1 MRKRLNE
8 IKVRLIANN
17 YCAEIARSVVTAFLA
32 PHNYSLSE
40 LADIRCSMGEAV
52 ANCVMHAYNELSDK
66 NFVYISARLYD
77 NNEFSVEISDNG
89 RGFDTA
95 KIGEHKNEM
104 GFIVMGTFMDSVD
117 VKSKIGKGTIVLM
130 RKRLSKESEDTE

>member
-1 MRKRLNE
+1 MKKRLNE

-17 YCAEIARSVVTAFLA
+17 YCAEISRSVVTAFLA

-40 LADIRCSMGEAV
+40 LADIRCSVSEAV
-52 ANCVMHAYNELSDK
+52 ANCVMHAYKQTSDK
-66 NFVYISARLYD
+66 NYIYISARLYD
-77 NNEFSVEISDNG
+77 NGKFSIEISDNG
-89 RGFDTA
+89 LGFDTA

-104 GFIVMGTFMDSVD
+104 GFIVMDAFMDSVD
-117 VKSKIGKGTIVLM
+117 IKSKIGKGTTVLM